1 MIGRTILGRMK
12 IDTIKIGRAIDK
24 LIVGKITIGK
34 IKTAIGKMM
43 FDKTATTQP
52 GKALPC
58 PQAKRLFSRYLDG
71 AMTGAE
77 MLALQNHFAEC
88 LACSNVYQSLRES
101 QRLLMSLGRPKAP
114 ADLGLKLR
122 LAISREAAQAKRPPF
137 EGLLVRLE
145 NALSAFMVPATAGF
159 LTAFILF
166 GIAMVY
172 FVAPSS
178 LQANNDVPLVM
189 VNTSPQLEQS
199 GFSMDSINA
208 DSLVIEAYVDANGR
222 VQDYRIL
229 SDSMDSKDVLPE
241 VKRMLIFTTFR
252 PALSMGRP
260 TPSRAVLSFSKISVR
275 G

>member
-1 MIGRTILGRMK
+1 MKGTREILG
-12 IDTIKIGRAIDK
+12 
-24 LIVGKITIGK
+24 L
-34 IKTAIGKMM
+34 
-43 FDKTATTQP
+43 Q
-52 GKALPC
+52 C
-58 PQAKRLFSRYLDG
+58 PKAKRLFSPYLDG
-71 AMTGAE
+71 AVTGTE
-77 MLALQNHFAEC
+77 MLALQQHLSEC
-88 LACSNVYQSLRES
+88 AVCNDQYQSLRRT
-101 QRLLMSLGRPKAP
+101 QQLLVSVGRPKVP

-122 LAISREAAQAKRPPF
+122 LAISRETESAKRGRF
-137 EGLLVRLE
+137 EGMMVRLE
-145 NALSAFMVPATAGF
+145 NAFEAFMVPATAGF
-159 LTAFILF
+159 LSALIIF

-178 LQANNDVPLVM
+178 LQAGNDVPLVM
-189 VNTSPQLEQS
+189 VNTAPQLQQS
-199 GFSMDSINA
+199 AFGMTLDTIAS

-229 SDSMDSKDVLPE
+229 SDPKDSQEVLPQ

>member
-1 MIGRTILGRMK
+1 MK
-12 IDTIKIGRAIDK
+12 GT
-24 LIVGKITIGK
+24 GKI
-34 IKTAIGKMM
+34 AE
-43 FDKTATTQP
+43 
-52 GKALPC
+52 LRC
-58 PQAKRLFSRYLDG
+58 PQAKRLFSPYLDG
-71 AMTGAE
+71 AVTGTE
-77 MLALQNHFAEC
+77 MLALEDHLSHCEGCNDD
-88 LACSNVYQSLRES
+88 YQSLRES
-101 QRLLMSLGRPKAP
+101 QRLLMSVGRPKAP

-122 LAISREAAQAKRPPF
+122 LAISREAAQAKRAPF

-145 NALSAFMVPATAGF
+145 NALRAHMVPATAGF
-159 LTAFILF
+159 LTAFVLF

-172 FVAPSS
+172 FVAPSV

-189 VNTSPQLEQS
+189 INTAPQLEQS
-199 GFSMDSINA
+199 AFGMDAINA

-229 SDSMDSKDVLPE
+229 SDPDVSKDVLPQ

-260 TPSRAVLSFSKISVR
+260 TASRAVLSFSRISVR